1 MGINTVIT
9 QIISLFLVALVGF
22 YGGKRNIIDENLSNG
37 LSKLLVEITT
47 PFLVI
52 SSFSVSYSSNISNN
66 VIKAFIYSIIIF
78 TLTPLLVKPLL
89 IGIDKENRNVFEFAM
104 VFSNCGFMG
113 FPIAQSVF
121 GNEGVVYA
129 AIFNMVFNIFVWTY
143 GVMLFNSTSSF
154 KEVLKSLKN
163 PGILSAVI
171 GLLIMVFSIKIPP
184 IFMNTM
190 KMVGGLTTPISMLII
205 GSLLSKSELQKIVKD
220 KSMYYG
226 SLIKL
231 ILIPASL
238 YFVSLLFRE
247 NSMVLKTLIL
257 MQAMPAGAFT
267 TIFAENFNK
276 NKEYSAFIVSF
287 SSLLSIITI
296 PIIIRFCLQ

>member
-1 MGINTVIT
+1 MGTNTVIT

-52 SSFSVSYSSNISNN
+52 SSFSISYGSNVANN
-66 VIKAFIYSIIIF
+66 IIRTFIYSFIIF
-78 TLTPLLVKPLL
+78 ILTPLLVKPLL
-89 IGIDKENRNVFEFAM
+89 IGVDKNKKNVLEFAM

-113 FPIAQSVF
+113 FPVAQSIF

-143 GVMLFNSTSSF
+143 GVMLFNNTSSF
-154 KEVLKSLKN
+154 KEVIKSLKN
-163 PGILSAVI
+163 PGIVSAVI

-184 IFMNTM
+184 IFMSTM
-190 KMVGGLTTPISMLII
+190 KMVGSLTTPISMLII
-205 GSLLSKSELQKIVKD
+205 GSLLSRSELSKIIKD

-231 ILIPASL
+231 ILIPAAL
-238 YFVSLLFRE
+238 YVVSILFKE
-247 NSMVLKTLIL
+247 HSMVLKTLIL

-287 SSLLSIITI
+287 SSLLSIVTI
-296 PIIIRFCLQ
+296 PIVIKLFI

>member
-1 MGINTVIT
+1 MKLGIDPIKAWDYTPCEIGLMCD
-9 QIISLFLVALVGF
+9 QFIEKK
-22 YGGKRNIIDENLSNG
+22 KRNVLQ
-37 LSKLLVEITT
+37 
-47 PFLVI
+47 
-52 SSFSVSYSSNISNN
+52 
-66 VIKAFIYSIIIF
+66 
-78 TLTPLLVKPLL
+78 
-89 IGIDKENRNVFEFAM
+89 FAM

-113 FPIAQSVF
+113 FPVAQSVF

-129 AIFNMVFNIFVWTY
+129 AIFNMIFNIFVWTY
-143 GVMLFNSTSSF
+143 GVMLFNNTSSF
-154 KEVLKSLKN
+154 KEIIKSLKN
-163 PGILSAVI
+163 PGIVSAVI

-205 GSLLSKSELQKIVKD
+205 GSLLSRSQLSKIVKD

-238 YFVSLLFRE
+238 YFVSLLFKE
-247 NSMVLKTLIL
+247 HSMVLKTLIL

-287 SSLLSIITI
+287 SSLLSIVTI
-296 PIIIRFCLQ
+296 PIVIKLFI

>member
-52 SSFSVSYSSNISNN
+52 SSFSISYGSNIANN

-78 TLTPLLVKPLL
+78 ILTPLLVKPLL
-89 IGIDKENRNVFEFAM
+89 IKIEKKKRNVLQFAM

-113 FPIAQSVF
+113 FPVAQSVF

-129 AIFNMVFNIFVWTY
+129 AIFNMIFNIFVWTY
-143 GVMLFNSTSSF
+143 GVMLFNNTSSF
-154 KEVLKSLKN
+154 KEIIKSLKN
-163 PGILSAVI
+163 PGIVSAVI

-184 IFMNTM
+184 MFMSTM
-190 KMVGGLTTPISMLII
+190 KMVGSLTTPISMLII
-205 GSLLSKSELQKIVKD
+205 GSLLSRSQLSKIVKD
-220 KSMYYG
+220 KSIYYG

-231 ILIPASL
+231 ILIPSAL
-238 YFVSLLFRE
+238 YLVSLLLKE
-247 NSMVLKTLIL
+247 HSMVLKTLIL

-287 SSLLSIITI
+287 SSLLSIVTI
-296 PIIIRFCLQ
+296 PIVIKLFI

>member
-287 SSLLSIITI
+287 SSLLSIVTI
-296 PIIIRFCLQ
+296 PIVIKLFI

>member
-37 LSKLLVEITT
+37 LSKLLVEIAT

-52 SSFSVSYSSNISNN
+52 SSFSISYGSNISNN

-129 AIFNMVFNIFVWTY
+129 AIFNMVFNVFVWTY
-143 GVMLFNSTSSF
+143 GVMLFNNTSSF

-205 GSLLSKSELQKIVKD
+205 GSLLSRSELSKIVKD

-238 YFVSLLFRE
+238 YFVSLLFKE
-247 NSMVLKTLIL
+247 HSMVLKTLIL

-287 SSLLSIITI
+287 SSLLSIVTI
-296 PIIIRFCLQ
+296 PIVIKLFI

>member
-1 MGINTVIT
+1 MGTNTVIT

-22 YGGKRNIIDENLSNG
+22 YGGKKNIIDENLSNG
-37 LSKLLVEITT
+37 LSRLLVEITT

-52 SSFSVSYSSNISNN
+52 SSFSISYGSNIADN
-66 VIKAFIYSIIIF
+66 IIRTFIYSFIIF
-78 TLTPLLVKPLL
+78 ILTPLFVKPLL
-89 IGIDKENRNVFEFAM
+89 IGVDKSKKNVLEFAM

-113 FPIAQSVF
+113 FPVAQSIF

-143 GVMLFNSTSSF
+143 GVMLFNNTSSF
-154 KEVLKSLKN
+154 KEVIKSLKN
-163 PGILSAVI
+163 PGIVSAVI

-184 IFMNTM
+184 MFMSTM

-205 GSLLSKSELQKIVKD
+205 GSLLSRSELSKIIKD

-231 ILIPASL
+231 ILIPAAL
-238 YFVSLLFRE
+238 YIVSLLFKE
-247 NSMVLKTLIL
+247 HSMVLKTLIL

-287 SSLLSIITI
+287 SSLLSIVTI
-296 PIIIRFCLQ
+296 PIVIKLFI

>member
-1 MGINTVIT
+1 MGTNTVIT

-22 YGGKRNIIDENLSNG
+22 YGGKKNIIDENLSNG

-52 SSFSVSYSSNISNN
+52 SSFSISYGSNVANN
-66 VIKAFIYSIIIF
+66 IIRTFIYSFIIF
-78 TLTPLLVKPLL
+78 ILTPLLVKPLL
-89 IGIDKENRNVFEFAM
+89 IGVDKSKKNVLEFAM

-113 FPIAQSVF
+113 FPVAQSIF

-143 GVMLFNSTSSF
+143 GVMLFNNTSSF
-154 KEVLKSLKN
+154 KEVIKSLKN
-163 PGILSAVI
+163 PGIVSAVI
-171 GLLIMVFSIKIPP
+171 GLLIMIFSIKIPP
-184 IFMNTM
+184 IFMSTM
-190 KMVGGLTTPISMLII
+190 KMVGSLTTPISMLII
-205 GSLLSKSELQKIVKD
+205 GSLLSRSELSKIIKD

-231 ILIPASL
+231 ILIPAAL
-238 YFVSLLFRE
+238 YLVSLLFKE
-247 NSMVLKTLIL
+247 HSMVLKTLIL

-287 SSLLSIITI
+287 SSLLSIVTI
-296 PIIIRFCLQ
+296 PIVIKLFI